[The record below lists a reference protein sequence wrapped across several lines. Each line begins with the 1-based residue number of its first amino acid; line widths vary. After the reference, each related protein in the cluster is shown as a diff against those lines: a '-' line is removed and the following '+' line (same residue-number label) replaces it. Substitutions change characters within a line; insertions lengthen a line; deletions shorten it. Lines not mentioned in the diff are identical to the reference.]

1 LLDFLTGAT
10 EDSAAGNIHHPEG
23 EGPAAKRAR
32 TGGAAGVGRSSGM
45 GSGSS
50 GAGGSGSGGG
60 GDAGRGGGSS
70 GRSGG
75 SAGGGAAAISS
86 ARGGGGGGRSGS
98 GVAQTSYE
106 EAGRDRNG
114 LLSLPGQDFT
124 FALRLYSEAHSAAKK
139 KEAQSPG
146 AQGTG
151 GSSPSGAGS
160 GSGSARSSSS
170 TAGASGSKKKGSDDR
185 LPIIV
190 VPSASNSLITLL
202 NVRQLLEGTHLDMR
216 A

>member
-1 LLDFLTGAT
+1 MLDFLTGAT
-10 EDSAAGNIHHPEG
+10 EDSAAGNIHHPVG

-32 TGGAAGVGRSSGM
+32 TGGAAGVGRSSGK

-50 GAGGSGSGGG
+50 GAGGGGSGGKD
-60 GDAGRGGGSS
+60 DAGRGGGAS
-70 GRSGG
+70 GRAGA
-75 SAGGGAAAISS
+75 SAGGGAAALASS
-86 ARGGGGGGRSGS
+86 RGGGGGGGRIGS

-146 AQGTG
+146 AQATG
-151 GSSPSGAGS
+151 GSSASGAGS

-170 TAGASGSKKKGSDDR
+170 TGASGSKKKGSDDR

-202 NVRQLLEGTHLDMR
+202 NVRQLLEGTN
-216 A
+216 ANTS

>member
-1 LLDFLTGAT
+1 MLDFLTGAT
-10 EDSAAGNIHHPEG
+10 EDSAAGNIHHPVG

-32 TGGAAGVGRSSGM
+32 PGGAAGVGRSSGK

-50 GAGGSGSGGG
+50 GAGGGGSGGKD
-60 GDAGRGGGSS
+60 DAGRGGGAS
-70 GRSGG
+70 GRAGA
-75 SAGGGAAAISS
+75 SAGGGASS
-86 ARGGGGGGRSGS
+86 RGGGGGGGRIGS
-98 GVAQTSYE
+98 GVAQTSCE

-146 AQGTG
+146 AQATG
-151 GSSPSGAGS
+151 GASSASGAGS

-170 TAGASGSKKKGSDDR
+170 TGASGPKKKGSDDR

-202 NVRQLLEGTHLDMR
+202 NVRQLLEGTNTSTS
-216 A
+216 